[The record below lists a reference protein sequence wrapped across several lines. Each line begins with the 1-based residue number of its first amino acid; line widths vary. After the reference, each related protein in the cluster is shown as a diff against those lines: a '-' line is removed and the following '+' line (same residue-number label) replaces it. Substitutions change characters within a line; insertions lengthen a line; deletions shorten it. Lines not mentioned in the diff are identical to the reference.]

1 MKEICFRKSLP
12 ATTKSKKINHHRFYC
27 LVYYKLVQEFFQKLH
42 HNFLLEYMAKKNE
55 NKLLLF
61 N

>member
-27 LVYYKLVQEFFQKLH
+27 LVYYKLVQEFVQKLH
-42 HNFLLEYMAKKNE
+42 HNFLLE
-55 NKLLLF
+55 
-61 N
+61 